1 MTGVVVVVVAAK
13 QKLPA
18 TTAATSA
25 TIAAHTSTPS
35 ALRAPPAHA
44 HPPVLAPATSAAVAA
59 VVTLVAVPLVHRPGG
74 YAAHY
79 VRRTFMAAPVVS
91 VCATLAVVST
101 HAGRRVNHSGHR
113 LGAFVF
119 CSRGGVA
126 ARCRPRGHSLGRPVR
141 HRQPRGWGAAALRRY
156 APL

>member
-1 MTGVVVVVVAAK
+1 MVVVAAK

-18 TTAATSA
+18 TIAATSA

-35 ALRAPPAHA
+35 PLRASPAHA
-44 HPPVLAPATSAAVAA
+44 HPPVLASLTSAAVAA
-59 VVTLVAVPLVHRPGG
+59 VATLVAVPLVHRPGG
-74 YAAHY
+74 HAAHY

-91 VCATLAVVST
+91 ASARLAVVSI

-113 LGAFVF
+113 RGAFVF

-126 ARCRPRGHSLGRPVR
+126 ARCRPRGHGRPVR
-141 HRQPRGWGAAALRRY
+141 HRQPRGWGAAALQRY